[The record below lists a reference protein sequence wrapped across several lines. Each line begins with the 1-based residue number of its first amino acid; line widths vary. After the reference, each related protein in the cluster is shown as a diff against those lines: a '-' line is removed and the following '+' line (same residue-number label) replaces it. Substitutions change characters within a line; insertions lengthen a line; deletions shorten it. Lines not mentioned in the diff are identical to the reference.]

1 MKCLFKSFAHFLVGN
16 GLLKK
21 FCSVLWLYSP
31 YGTFTRGCTNKLNF
45 FPSIVNAGHAV
56 MGHKAALKKNPACHF
71 LLMHLFL
78 VPFSMSICL
87 ECFCLVFHQGQEN
100 LINSERWRKEDKN
113 RARMPQGQ
121 LQVKDVFKEMQWDYK
136 SDDYWEIKKA
146 WWVNIKIKLNSWF
159 RRD

>member
-1 MKCLFKSFAHFLVGN
+1 M
-16 GLLKK
+16 KK

-121 LQVKDVFKEMQWDYK
+121 LQVKDVYIVILRDRYK
-136 SDDYWEIKKA
+136 VQIPFESFTLTWNEGIFLIWHAFWPYLY
-146 WWVNIKIKLNSWF
+146 LNHITIVF
-159 RRD
+159 YTITF